1 MSGDRLASY
10 RVLVG
15 KRKTCSVCNG
25 LTNPSAC
32 AGGSY
37 DSDHIGP
44 WTLWQERVDMKKI
57 PKSANLV
64 SAPAITRLS
73 DQGKD
78 LLASL
83 KDKAA
88 CLRPNQRVPLMRSA
102 KVRRSLGSTSD
113 TAQ

>member
-1 MSGDRLASY
+1 
-10 RVLVG
+10 
-15 KRKTCSVCNG
+15 
-25 LTNPSAC
+25 
-32 AGGSY
+32 
-37 DSDHIGP
+37 
-44 WTLWQERVDMKKI
+44 MKKI

-88 CLRPNQRVPLMRSA
+88 WC
-102 KVRRSLGSTSD
+102 G
-113 TAQ
+113 